1 MTHKINIIIIGC
13 GNIGSRHLESILNLD
28 LKIDVIVVEKNKKII
43 NNIKKQKNFFNNKKI
58 KIFFYEDII
67 NFNLD
72 FYFGIIST
80 NSNDRLKCTKRLLKY
95 NNVKNLLLEK
105 LLAPNINQ
113 LNALKEYLK
122 NKSLNVY
129 VNTPRRQMK
138 VYKEIKK
145 QLNLKNP
152 INIEYKGNQWN
163 FASNAIHFIDL
174 FSYLANDYNI
184 KCLSLRLSNKL
195 SSKRNKYSE
204 FLGYSY
210 FANNSKGTLF
220 LSDSIEHQDISSNI
234 LKIDN
239 LKYSFVVDENLGYYL
254 KINNDLDKIITKRN
268 FKFELQSQITEKY
281 IKNLKKGKKLELTD
295 FKESYLQH
303 NIFYKKLFYQAQ
315 KNRYKNIKIS

>member
-1 MTHKINIIIIGC
+1 MTQKINIIIIGC
-13 GNIGSRHLESILNLD
+13 GNIGRRHLESILNLD
-28 LKIDVIVVEKNKKII
+28 LKIDVILIEKNKKKLNDIR
-43 NNIKKQKNFFNNKKI
+43 KQNYFFNNKKI
-58 KIFFYEDII
+58 KIFFYQDII

-80 NSNDRLKCTKRLLKY
+80 NSNDRLKCTKKLLKY

-113 LNALKEYLK
+113 LNSLKEYLK
-122 NKSLNVY
+122 NKSINVY

-138 VYKEIKK
+138 IYKEIKK

-152 INIEYKGNQWN
+152 INIEYRGNKWN

-184 KCLSLRLSNKL
+184 KCVSLRLSKKL

-204 FLGYSY
+204 FLGYS
-210 FANNSKGTLF
+210 FFVNNTKGTLF
-220 LSDSIEHQDISSNI
+220 LSDSIKNQDNFSNI
-234 LKIDN
+234 LKINN
-239 LKYSFVVDENLGYYL
+239 LKYSFIIDENLGYYL
-254 KINNDLDKIITKRN
+254 KVNNDLDKIITKRN
-268 FKFELQSQITEKY
+268 FKFELQSKITEKY
-281 IKNLKKGKKLELTD
+281 IKNLKKGKKSELTD

-303 NIFYKKLFYQAQ
+303 HIFYQKFFYQVQ
-315 KNRYKNIKIS
+315 KNKYKNIKIS